1 MDISHISGG
10 AFWSPTVIIF
20 FSIALVAFVVFVL
33 LVPILNKFEPKVDG
47 TVLGVCLG
55 GIAILAL
62 IVGLFS
68 GMGVNIHSANTN
80 FAEKLNSEYG
90 LTTESSYSN
99 IQTAANFSTIVVF
112 SDGES
117 KFEVRPHIEGDKTM
131 TFFRVDNGAEIKPKS

>member
-10 AFWSPTVIIF
+10 AFWSPTVVIF
-20 FSIALVAFVVFVL
+20 LSIALVAFVVFVL
-33 LVPILNKFEPKVDG
+33 LIPILNKFDSKADG
-47 TVLGVCLG
+47 AVLGVCLG
-55 GIAILAL
+55 GVTFLAL
-62 IVGLFS
+62 VAGLIS

-90 LTTESSYSN
+90 LTTEASYSN
-99 IQTAANFSTIVVF
+99 VQTAANFSTIVVF
-112 SDGES
+112 SDGKS